1 MHLVQSRRTISL
13 EYEEIAVRSTQP
25 VLLAALLAFAAPA
38 ASFSPAPSHAAA
50 YVILADRLFDGRD
63 VRPGPVEVLVRDG
76 KIEAI
81 GARVDAP
88 DGAERIDLS
97 GATLA
102 PGLIDAHTHLTYSW
116 DDTTRAPDFVTPYLG
131 FPAVVAFQAA
141 RNARLTL
148 EAGFTTVR
156 DLGCNDYLDVALS
169 QAIARGLTEGPRVV
183 TGGPIY
189 PPGGGGRT
197 DIRWPPDGTAANA
210 MEMAKKAREHIGQ
223 GCDWVKIYETSGTWD
238 DTTGAPYYTTE
249 ELRAAVDAAAP
260 RHWVAA
266 HVMGLEGARRAVAA
280 GVRSIEHGSRIDESL
295 AREIAKKHVYLVPTL
310 YHLEWYKNHG
320 KALEYSEGY
329 ADRLDA
335 LAKEQFQS
343 LARAS
348 RAGVKVGCGSDA
360 VYTMH
365 GENGMELV
373 WMVKAGFTP
382 VEALRAATVVNA
394 ELLGL
399 EKEIGRIAPGYA
411 ADLAAFTGDPT
422 SDITAVMRPVL
433 VMRGGTIVRRP

>member
-1 MHLVQSRRTISL
+1 MRPIPARLLPAS
-13 EYEEIAVRSTQP
+13 
-25 VLLAALLAFAAPA
+25 LLALLLWAPA
-38 ASFSPAPSHAAA
+38 PCVVRAQGQT
-50 YVILADRLFDGRD
+50 YVISADRLFDGRD
-63 VRPGPVEVLVRDG
+63 VRFGGVEVLVRDG
-76 KIEAI
+76 KIDAV

-88 DGAERIDLS
+88 AGAERIHLA
-97 GATLA
+97 GATLT

-116 DDTTRAPDFVTPYLG
+116 DDTTRAPDFVTAYLG
-131 FPAVVAFQAA
+131 FPAIVAFQAA
-141 RNARLTL
+141 RNARRTL

-156 DLGCNDYLDVALS
+156 DLGCYDYLDVALS
-169 QAIARGLTEGPRVV
+169 QAIARSLTEGPRVV
-183 TGGPIY
+183 TSGPIY

-197 DIRWPPDGTAANA
+197 DIHWPPDGTAANA

-223 GCDWVKIYETSGTWD
+223 GCDWIKIYETSGTWD

-249 ELRAAVDAAAP
+249 ELRAAVEASHP
-260 RHWVAA
+260 RGHGVAA

-280 GVRSIEHGSRIDESL
+280 GVRSLEHGSRIDEPL
-295 AREIAKKHVYLVPTL
+295 AREMARKHVYLVPTL

-329 ADRLDA
+329 GDRLDA
-335 LAKEQFQS
+335 LQRDQFAS
-343 LARAS
+343 LARAR
-348 RAGVKVGCGSDA
+348 RAGVAVGCGSDA
-360 VYTMH
+360 VYSMH

-382 VEALRAATVVNA
+382 LEALRAASTVNA

-411 ADLAAFTGDPT
+411 ADLAAFDGDPT
-422 SDITAVMRPVL
+422 TDITAVMRPVL

>member
-1 MHLVQSRRTISL
+1 MRPNPAWLVPAL
-13 EYEEIAVRSTQP
+13 
-25 VLLAALLAFAAPA
+25 VLATLASAPA
-38 ASFSPAPSHAAA
+38 PGGAQAPSRA
-50 YVILADRLFDGRD
+50 YLITADRLFDGRE
-63 VRPGPVEVLVRDG
+63 VRPGPIEVLIRDG
-76 KIEAI
+76 KIVAVGTRVEA
-81 GARVDAP
+81 P
-88 DGAERIDLS
+88 PEAERIGLP
-97 GATLA
+97 GATLT

-116 DDTTRAPDFVTPYLG
+116 DDTTHAPDFTAAYLG

-169 QAIARGLTEGPRVV
+169 EAIARGLTEGPRVI
-183 TGGPIY
+183 TSGPLY

-197 DIRWPPDGTAANA
+197 DIHWPPDGAAANA

-223 GCDWVKIYETSGTWD
+223 GCDWLKIYETSGTWD

-249 ELRAAVDAAAP
+249 ELRAVVDAVAP
-260 RHWVAA
+260 RGHWVAA

-280 GVRSIEHGSRIDESL
+280 GVRSIEHGSRIDDAL
-295 AREIAKKHVYLVPTL
+295 AREMARRHVYLVPTL

-320 KALEYSEGY
+320 VALEYSKGY
-329 ADRLDA
+329 GDRLDA
-335 LAKEQFQS
+335 LQREQFAS
-343 LARAS
+343 LARAR
-348 RAGVKVGCGSDA
+348 RAGVAVGSGSDA

-373 WMVKAGFTP
+373 WMVKAGFSP
-382 VEALRAATVVNA
+382 VEALRAATAVNA

-399 EKEIGRIAPGYA
+399 DGTLGRIAPGYA
-411 ADLAAFTGDPT
+411 ADLAAFEGDPAA
-422 SDITAVMRPVL
+422 DITAVMRPVF
-433 VMRGGTIVRRP
+433 VMREGKIARRP